1 MHHFV
6 PSKPD
11 FRLPSRC
18 GYAHTLA
25 HTKIMNSAPE
35 PFQMFLSMF
44 ATQLPTLFVCLV
56 AGLVIVN
63 RWKSASSASLWA
75 LLGFGLALILC
86 FAMPIGQT
94 LLQQWVFQGGQP
106 ELRMWTFRAFAVVG
120 SVLHA
125 GVYALLLVGV
135 YAGRAE

>member
-1 MHHFV
+1 
-6 PSKPD
+6 
-11 FRLPSRC
+11 
-18 GYAHTLA
+18 
-25 HTKIMNSAPE
+25 MNSAPE
-35 PFQMFLSMF
+35 PFQLFLSMF

-56 AGLVIVN
+56 AGLVIVS

-86 FAMPIGQT
+86 FALPLGQT
-94 LLQQWVFQGGQP
+94 LLQQWVLKDGQP
-106 ELRMWTFRAFAVVG
+106 QGRMWAFTTFAVVG

-135 YAGRAE
+135 FAGRKE

>member
-1 MHHFV
+1 
-6 PSKPD
+6 
-11 FRLPSRC
+11 
-18 GYAHTLA
+18 
-25 HTKIMNSAPE
+25 MNSAPE

-63 RWKSASSASLWA
+63 RWKSASAASLWA
-75 LLGFGLALILC
+75 FLGFGLALIRC
-86 FAMPIGQT
+86 FALPIAQT
-94 LLQQWVFQGGQP
+94 LLQQWIFENGQP
-106 ELRMWTFRAFAVVG
+106 HGRMWAFTALAVVG

-135 YAGRAE
+135 YAGRKE

>member
-1 MHHFV
+1 
-6 PSKPD
+6 
-11 FRLPSRC
+11 
-18 GYAHTLA
+18 
-25 HTKIMNSAPE
+25 MNSTPE

-63 RWKSASSASLWA
+63 RWKSSPSASLWA

-86 FAMPIGQT
+86 FALPLGQT
-94 LLQQWVFQGGQP
+94 LLQQWVFKGGQP
-106 ELRMWTFRAFAVVG
+106 EVRMWAFTTLAVVG

-135 YAGRAE
+135 YAGRKE